1 MAAILL
7 GVAGAAVGASIGGT
21 FLGMSAASLGWIA
34 GSAAGSLLF
43 PSHTDVPPV
52 FGPRLGDLKIQTSTY
67 GTAVPRAFGTV
78 RLAGNVIW
86 APPIVET
93 ATTTTVSR
101 GGGKGGGGGGS
112 TQTQTTYSY
121 SADFAVALCEGPI
134 IGISR
139 IWANGKLIHNLSATA
154 TIGSVLASDRSF
166 TVYTGSETQTA
177 DPLMEAAEGAGNV
190 PGYRGTAHVVF
201 DDMQLGEFGNRIPNM
216 EFEVVVAGT
225 SPALAESSMFS
236 SVLSTSGRWLT
247 PDGLVWN
254 YTTSPWEVK
263 LINPWSGSV
272 LRTIAPATANR
283 ASPFAADNR
292 NLWAKNYNGG
302 VADVYLWRYDQFGN
316 VTKFTADTSLGT
328 LDVISYIDSSGNI
341 WTCYGQSPIKIGSF
355 DETITADHAAP
366 TCVVTDLAAVNPFSG
381 GAGFMANAGAISGR
395 MYLQSITNIGTR
407 GWGYINT
414 ATNAYTSLHTA
425 AGLVQPRGIVDA
437 SGYIYTATTLDSDAT
452 SVFAKYD
459 QDGVLQATLAA
470 SPALGATATI
480 GLTWALDDD
489 GNAWVQSG
497 TKLFRIDIATWTLA
511 QSGTLAA
518 NHTILSN
525 TGEGFNVDNVLTSDN
540 TAGAFT
546 LYAVPSATLYTPG
559 TADLDTTV
567 STLCLLSNLA
577 ASDIDVTNLTGV
589 AVDGYVV
596 ASRGPIRG
604 MIEPLMA
611 AFFFDATES
620 DNKIKFV
627 RRGGA
632 SAVTIP
638 LADLSAQ
645 EGNLGSTPDPF
656 DLTRQ
661 QEMELPLELNVIYLN
676 SANNYQPSQQ
686 SSRRITRNS
695 QTKATIQLPI
705 VMSDNKARQ
714 VADAMMYSAW
724 QERMPGSFATS
735 RKYAIYEPTDVVTV
749 VSGNASQVVRLL
761 QKDEGGNGIIRWKC
775 VIEDS
780 TVYTQA
786 ATGAAMTVPDNVVP
800 LIGPTLFV
808 PLDIA
813 LLREVDDDF
822 GFYYGLSGAAG
833 GWIGAQLYQSVDSGT
848 SYNAV
853 NDGLMLTGLTM
864 GTAAAALG
872 TAGVTASTNEKV
884 DEINTV
890 SVVLTSG
897 TLSTITRNAMLA
909 GGNVFLIGD
918 EIMQAMVC
926 TLTATLTYTL
936 SRLLRGRLGT
946 EWAMGT
952 HLAGDRFIVLDDKL
966 RTLPQTPND
975 LDQSYY
981 YKPVSVGKTLAGTNA
996 LTFTDT
1002 AVRKKPVSP
1011 WHLSGGRST
1020 ALDLIVEWVRRTRDP
1035 DITWNTP
1042 TDPPL
1047 FETAER
1053 YAVDIL
1059 NGAGLTVRT
1068 LEVTAQTATYTVAQQ
1083 TTDFG
1088 SAQASIP
1095 VTVCQISPEF
1105 GRGYTIAGTL

>member
-1 MAAILL
+1 MVLVVVAVSTIGSMA
-7 GVAGAAVGASIGGT
+7 
-21 FLGMSAASLGWIA
+21 
-34 GSAAGSLLF
+34 F
-43 PSHTDVPPV
+43 PTSTDLPPA

-67 GTAVPRAFGTV
+67 GLAIPRAYGTV

-86 APPIVET
+86 APPMVET
-93 ATTTTVSR
+93 ATTTSTTS
-101 GGGKGGGGGGS
+101 GGKGGGGGA

-121 SADFAVALCEGPI
+121 SADFAVAICEGPI
-134 IGISR
+134 IGVSR

-154 TIGSVLASDRSF
+154 SIGSVLASDRDF
-166 TVYTGSETQTA
+166 TVYLGSETQTA
-177 DPLMEAAEGAGNV
+177 DPTMEAAEGAGNV
-190 PGYRGTAHVVF
+190 PGYRGTAYVVF
-201 DDMQLGEFGNRIPNM
+201 NDMALGEFGNRIPNV

-225 SPALAESSMFS
+225 SPALAENALYTAATATVGGFI
-236 SVLSTSGRWLT
+236 VT
-247 PDGLVWN
+247 PDGLVWTWRN
-254 YTTSPWEVK
+254 SPWFIE
-263 LINPWSGSV
+263 LHNPWNNQL
-272 LRTIAPATANR
+272 LRSISLATTAEY
-283 ASPFAADNR
+283 SQGFAAN
-292 NLWAKNYNGG
+292 NNYLYAKNYAGG
-302 VADVYLWRYDQFGN
+302 FSDTGIWRYDQFGN
-316 VTKFTADTSLGT
+316 AVKYTASGSTTASI
-328 LDVISYIDSSGNI
+328 DVISYIDSSGNI
-341 WTCYGQSPIKIGSF
+341 WTCDAQQPIKFSNF
-355 DETITADHAAP
+355 DEDAL
-366 TCVVTDLAAVNPFSG
+366 TCDFTDYSGINPYNSASLFV
-381 GAGFMANAGAISGR
+381 AAGAISGR
-395 MYLQSITNIGTR
+395 IYAHSTTGAGIR
-407 GWGYINT
+407 GWGYID
-414 ATNAYTSLHTA
+414 TA
-425 AGLVQPRGIVDA
+425 AGTFTQLVTAAGSFQPRGIVDS
-437 SGYIYTATTLDSDAT
+437 SGYIYTFTTLDSDV
-452 SVFAKYD
+452 SCVFAKYD

-470 SPALGATATI
+470 SPALGASSTI
-480 GLTWALDDD
+480 APGLVIDGD
-489 GNAWVQSG
+489 GNLWVHQG
-497 TKLFRIDIATWTLA
+497 TKLFQIDIATWTLVA
-511 QSGTLAA
+511 SGTIAGNLLY
-518 NHTILSN
+518 HS
-525 TGEGFNVDNVLTSDN
+525 GEPFDIKNVLTYSN
-540 TAGAFT
+540 ASGAF
-546 LYAVPSATLYTPG
+546 AMSVVPSATLFTPG
-559 TADLDTTV
+559 TADLADIV
-567 STLCLLSNLA
+567 SDLCLQSDLVA
-577 ASDIDVTNLTGV
+577 GDIDVTDLSGN

-627 RRGGA
+627 QRGGA

-645 EGNLGSTPDPF
+645 EGNLGNTQDPF

-661 QEMELPLELNVIYLN
+661 QEMELPLELNVVYLS

-686 SSRRITRNS
+686 SARRITRNS
-695 QTKATIQLPI
+695 QTKVTIQLSI
-705 VMSDNKARQ
+705 VMSDNKAKQ
-714 VADAMMYSAW
+714 IADAMMYSAW
-724 QERMPGSFATS
+724 QERMAGSFATS
-735 RKYAIYEPTDVVTV
+735 REYSVYEPTDVVTIV
-749 VSGNASQVVRLL
+749 NDVIRIQ
-761 QKDEGGNGIIRWKC
+761 QKDEGANGIIRWKG

-780 TVYTQA
+780 TVYTQTS
-786 ATGAAMTVPDNVVP
+786 TGAAMTTPDNVVP

-822 GFYYGLSGAAG
+822 GFYYGLSGAAD
-833 GWIGAQLYQSVDSGT
+833 GWIGAQLYQSTDGGT
-848 SYNAV
+848 AYNAV
-853 NDGLMLTGLTM
+853 TNGLVLTGPTI

-872 TAGVTASTNEKV
+872 TTGVTASTNEKV

-890 SVVLTSG
+890 SVVLTAG

-918 EIMQAMVC
+918 EIVQAMVC

-952 HLAGDRFIVLDDKL
+952 HLAGDRFIVLDDNI

-975 LDQSYY
+975 WNQEYY
-981 YKPVSVGKTLAGTNA
+981 YKPVSIGKTLGATNA

-1002 AVRKKPVSP
+1002 AIRKKPLAP

-1035 DITWNTP
+1035 AITWNTP

-1059 NGAGLTVRT
+1059 NGSGLVVRT
-1068 LEVTAQTATYTVAQQ
+1068 IEATEQTVTYTVAQQ

>member
-1 MAAILL
+1 MAALL
-7 GVAGAAVGASIGGT
+7 MGVAGAAAGSALASNFMLPLWLANNAASIGYVS
-21 FLGMSAASLGWIA
+21 FSFA
-34 GSAAGSLLF
+34 GSQLF
-43 PSHTDVPPV
+43 SQSTDLPPA

-67 GTAVPRAFGTV
+67 GSAIPRAYGTV

-86 APPIVET
+86 GPPIVET
-93 ATTTTVSR
+93 ATTTSTTS
-101 GGGKGGGGGGS
+101 GGKGGGGGA

-121 SADFAVALCEGPI
+121 SADFAVAICEGPI

-154 TIGSVLASDRSF
+154 SIGSVLASDRDF
-166 TVYTGSETQTA
+166 TVYLGSETQTA
-177 DPLMEAAEGAGNV
+177 DPTMEAAEGAGNV
-190 PGYRGTAHVVF
+190 PGYRGTAYVVF
-201 DDMQLGEFGNRIPNM
+201 NDMPLGEFGNRIPNV

-225 SPALAESSMFS
+225 SPALAESSMYS
-236 SVLSTSGRWLT
+236 DSTTAGTLFLT
-247 PDGLVWN
+247 PSGMVWN
-254 YTTSPWEVK
+254 YVASPTWK
-263 LINPWSGSV
+263 YTLINPWSGAI
-272 LRTIAPATANR
+272 LRTIIPASADS
-283 ASPFAADNR
+283 AQLFAANDNY
-292 NLWAKNYNGG
+292 AFGKNHGG
-302 VADVYLWRYDQFGN
+302 GFPSDGIWRYGTSGN
-316 VTKFTADTSLGT
+316 AVKFLTGANMAAA
-328 LDVISYIDSSGNI
+328 LDPISYIDASGNV
-341 WTCYGQSPIKIGSF
+341 WTCESQSPIKIGSF
-355 DETITADHAAP
+355 SDG
-366 TCVVTDLAAVNPFSG
+366 TCVKTDLSSGNPYFPYTG
-381 GAGFMANAGAISGR
+381 LMYNAGAISGR
-395 MYLQSITNIGTR
+395 IYVQSVSNTGTR
-407 GWGYINT
+407 GWGYIDT

-425 AGLVQPRGIVDA
+425 AGSMQPRGIVD
-437 SGYIYTATTLDSDAT
+437 SNGYIYTATTLDGDVS

-459 QDGVLQATLAA
+459 QDGALQATLAA
-470 SPALGATATI
+470 SPALGATVTI
-480 GLTWALDDD
+480 GLTWALDND

-497 TKLFRIDIATWTLA
+497 TKLFRIDTATWTLA

-518 NHTILSN
+518 NHTIVSN
-525 TGEGFNVDNVLTSDN
+525 TGEGFDTDNVLISDN
-540 TAGAFT
+540 GAGVFA
-546 LYAVPSATLYTPG
+546 LYVVPSATLFTPG
-559 TADLDTTV
+559 TADLADIF
-567 STLCLLSNLA
+567 SAECLQSDLVA
-577 ASDIDVTNLTGV
+577 GDIDVTDATGIP
-589 AVDGYVV
+589 VDGYVV
-596 ASRGPIRG
+596 ANRGPIRG

-627 RRGGA
+627 QRGGA

-645 EGNLGSTPDPF
+645 EGNLGNTADPF

-661 QEMELPLELNVIYLN
+661 QEMELPLELNVVYLN

-686 SSRRITRNS
+686 PSRRTTRNS
-695 QTKATIQLPI
+695 QLKVTIQLPI
-705 VMSDNKARQ
+705 VMSDNKAKQ
-714 VADAMMYSAW
+714 IADAMMYSAW
-724 QERMPGSFATS
+724 QERMAGSFATS
-735 RKYAIYEPTDVVTV
+735 RKYSVYEPTDVVTV
-749 VSGNASQVVRLL
+749 ISGDQSQVVRLL
-761 QKDEGGNGIIRWKC
+761 QKDEGANGIVRWKG

-780 TVYTQA
+780 TVYTQTS
-786 ATGAAMTVPDNVVP
+786 TGAAMTTPDNVVP

-822 GFYYGLSGAAG
+822 GFYYGLSGAAD
-833 GWIGAQLYQSVDSGT
+833 GWIGAQLYQSTDGGT
-848 SYNAV
+848 DYNAV
-853 NDGLMLTGLTM
+853 TNGLVLTGPTM

-872 TAGVTASTNEKV
+872 TTGITASTNEKV

-890 SVVLTSG
+890 SVVLTAG

-918 EIMQAMVC
+918 EIVQAMVC

-952 HLAGDRFIVLDDKL
+952 HLAGDRFIVLDDNI

-975 LDQSYY
+975 WNQEYH
-981 YKPVSVGKTLAGTNA
+981 YKPVSIGKTLGGTNA

-1002 AVRKKPVSP
+1002 AIRKKPLAP

-1020 ALDLIVEWVRRTRDP
+1020 ALDLIIEWVRRTRDP
-1035 DITWNTP
+1035 AITWNTP

-1059 NGAGLTVRT
+1059 NGAGLVVRT
-1068 LEVTAQTATYTVAQQ
+1068 IEVTEQTATYTVAQQ

-1095 VTVCQISPEF
+1095 VTVCPISPEF